1 MHAVKANASS
11 DAKIRL
17 NDDELMAEMF
27 TLTLAG
33 HETTATTLT
42 FLLYE
47 LARNP
52 EYQNRMRE
60 EIQQARA
67 RVSARGGTDFTME
80 DLDGM
85 TLCMNAIKV
94 CRHRFDV
101 QVISNLTVR
110 CT

>member
-1 MHAVKANASS
+1 MHVVKANASS
-11 DAKIRL
+11 DAKTRL
-17 NDDELMAEMF
+17 DDDELMAEMF

-47 LARNP
+47 LARNR

-60 EIQQARA
+60 EVKQARA
-67 RVSARGGTDFTME
+67 RVSARGDTNFTIE

-94 CRHRFDV
+94 CGPPIQRAD
-101 QVISNLTVR
+101 Q
-110 CT
+110 

>member
-1 MHAVKANASS
+1 
-11 DAKIRL
+11 
-17 NDDELMAEMF
+17 MAEMF

-33 HETTATTLT
+33 HETTSTTLT

-52 EYQNRMRE
+52 EYQTRMRE
-60 EIQQARA
+60 EVQQARA
-67 RVSARGGTDFTME
+67 RVRARGDTNFTME
-80 DLDGM
+80 DLDSM

-94 CRHRFDV
+94 CGYYFDV